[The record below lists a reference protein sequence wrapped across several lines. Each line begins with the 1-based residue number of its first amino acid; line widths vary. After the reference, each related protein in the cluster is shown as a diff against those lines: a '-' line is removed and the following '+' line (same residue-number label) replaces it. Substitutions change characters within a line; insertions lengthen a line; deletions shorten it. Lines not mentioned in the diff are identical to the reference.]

1 MKRRKWILILCTMV
15 SLMFVSGCWDKRELT
30 DLAVISAIGI
40 DRPKRENTSFTC
52 KLSIRETWPAVCR
65 AAERETGL
73 RFPSIRCPETI

>member
-40 DRPKRENTSFTC
+40 DRT
-52 KLSIRETWPAVCR
+52 ETGKYVLHLQIINPGNVAGGLQGGG
-65 AAERETGL
+65 AETGL